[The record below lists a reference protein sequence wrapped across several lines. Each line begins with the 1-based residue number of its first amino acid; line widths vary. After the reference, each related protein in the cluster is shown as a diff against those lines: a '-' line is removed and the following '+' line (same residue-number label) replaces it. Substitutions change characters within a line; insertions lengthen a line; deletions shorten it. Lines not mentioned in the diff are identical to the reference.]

1 LSPCYLRVGPC
12 KLKSDVSL
20 LYLQCHHAARTKTKN
35 LGTGTGTG
43 NSVLSMLF
51 LEKEMMTNEI

>member
-1 LSPCYLRVGPC
+1 M
-12 KLKSDVSL
+12 L
-20 LYLQCHHAARTKTKN
+20 LDKNKN

-43 NSVLSMLF
+43 NSVLGMLF